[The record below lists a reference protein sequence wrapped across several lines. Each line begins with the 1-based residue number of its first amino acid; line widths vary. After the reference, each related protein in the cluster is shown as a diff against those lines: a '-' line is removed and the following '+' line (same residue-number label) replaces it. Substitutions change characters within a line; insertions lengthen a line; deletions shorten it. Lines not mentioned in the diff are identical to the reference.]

1 MLGYEGCGYLL
12 RCRFQ
17 STAFCPLNLK
27 DSYLSHKQNTFIPF
41 GHSRVSTH
49 CSIKS
54 RISSKS
60 HHLNQVEV
68 RLWVWSILG
77 KNFCLWAWET
87 RKRVMCSQ
95 NTVVGHAKYDCH
107 GHSQIQKGG
116 DIRNKCVAG
125 PRQFQNSA
133 GKISQV
139 VMPGSNLLWL
149 GTLPSGPVALAS
161 GPKSQFFE
169 LSLLF
174 LEG

>member
-1 MLGYEGCGYLL
+1 M
-12 RCRFQ
+12 
-17 STAFCPLNLK
+17 K
-27 DSYLSHKQNTFIPF
+27 DVDISYGTVFSLPHSALWASKIHICLTSKIHSSHSDIAESQPIAA
-41 GHSRVSTH
+41 
-49 CSIKS
+49 
-54 RISSKS
+54 SSPES

-77 KNFCLWAWET
+77 KNFYLWAWET

-116 DIRNKCVAG
+116 DTRNKCVTG

-133 GKISQV
+133 EKISQV